1 MKRIVGA
8 TIGNCIHVM
17 GLHHFLELAASLGYQ
32 TEFLGQGLS
41 IPQVVEF
48 CLKEKPDIVALSYRL
63 TPETAEPMFRELKE
77 AREKHNLKS
86 TFIFGG
92 TPSVAEKA
100 KASAAFDRVFST
112 ESTMDIVAYLR
123 GIQSRRESCAI
134 AQTLPERI
142 EQTYPYPLIRHH
154 YGRPT
159 LEETVKGARRIAES
173 GVLDILSIGPDQN
186 AQEFFFRQEIMH
198 NALDGAGGV
207 PLRKPEDL
215 TEIYLAT
222 RCGNFPLV
230 RCYSGTN
237 DLDKW
242 AVMLKERINNA
253 WGAIPV
259 CWYSELD
266 GRSRRTL
273 RDAIRENIEVIRWH
287 AQNGVAVEVN
297 ESHQWALRYC
307 SDVIEVVT
315 AYIATYIAKCAGVK
329 HYVMQY
335 MFNTPPGVSPKMDL
349 AKMLAKME
357 MVEAMQ
363 DENFRIYRMVRTG
376 LASLSADFNVAK
388 GQMASSIFFAMA
400 IKPHIVHVVG
410 YSEGDH
416 AATADEVIE
425 SCKIARGAIE
435 NALLGLP
442 DFASDNEVQERK
454 RRIKSECS
462 VLLDAIKNMG
472 DDTDASL
479 ADPDVIVKAIKIGLL
494 DAPQLKGRPCARGR
508 DVTRIIN
515 GACMSV
521 DPETGEPIDEKER
534 IRRILESGGK

>member
-1 MKRIVGA
+1 MKRIVCA
-8 TIGNCIHVM
+8 TLGNCIHVM
-17 GLHHFLELAASLGYQ
+17 GLYHFMELADSLGYK
-32 TEFLGQGLS
+32 TEFLGQGLT
-41 IPQVVEF
+41 IPQIVDF

-63 TPETAEPMFRELKE
+63 TPESAEQMFRELKE

-86 TFIFGG
+86 IFIFGG
-92 TPSVAEKA
+92 TTSVAEKA
-100 KASAAFDRVFST
+100 KLSGAFDRVFST
-112 ESTMDIVAYLR
+112 ESTMDIVAYLK
-123 GIQSRRESCAI
+123 GIQIKSERSAI

-142 EQTYPYPLIRHH
+142 ERCYPYPLVRHH
-154 YGRPT
+154 FGRPT
-159 LEETVKGARRIAES
+159 MKETLEGARKIAES

-186 AQEFFFRQEIMH
+186 AQEFFFRPEFMNH
-198 NALDGAGGV
+198 ALDGAGGV

-215 TEIYLAT
+215 SEIYRAT

-242 AVMLKERINNA
+242 AIMLKERINNA
-253 WGAIPV
+253 WGAIPI

-266 GRSRRTL
+266 GRSKRKL

-287 AQNGVAVEVN
+287 AQNGVPVEVN

-307 SDVIEVVT
+307 SDVIEVAT
-315 AYIATYIAKCAGVK
+315 AYIATYIAKSAGVK
-329 HYVMQY
+329 YYVMQY
-335 MFNTPPGVSPKMDL
+335 MFNTPPGISPKMDL
-349 AKMLAKME
+349 AKMLAKIE
-357 MVEAMQ
+357 MVEELQ

-388 GQMASSIFFAMA
+388 GQMASSIFFAMS

-442 DFASDNEVQERK
+442 DFACDREVQERK
-454 RRIKSECS
+454 RKIKSECS
-462 VLLDAIKNMG
+462 VLLDAIKNLG
-472 DDTDASL
+472 DGSDASL
-479 ADPDVIVKAIKIGLL
+479 ANPDVIFKAIKIGLL
-494 DAPQLKGRPCARGR
+494 DAPQLRGRPCAKGK

-515 GACMSV
+515 GACLSV
-521 DPETGEPIDEKER
+521 DPETGEPIDERER
-534 IRRILESGGK
+534 IRRVQEEEK